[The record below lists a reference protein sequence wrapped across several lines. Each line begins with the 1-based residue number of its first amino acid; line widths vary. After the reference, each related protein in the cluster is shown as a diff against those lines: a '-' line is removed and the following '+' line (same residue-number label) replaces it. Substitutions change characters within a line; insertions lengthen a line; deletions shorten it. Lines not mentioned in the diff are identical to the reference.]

1 MNDFTFVSW
10 FVMGRKGRTARIR
23 ARNAA
28 YAREKL
34 EEENARGGKTSLNAL
49 QFSFAVIVN
58 GASFATVER
67 VFLENNILP
76 PSKTSFYSSFGRVSE
91 AVIDLAKENA
101 LLCRAQ
107 A

>member
-1 MNDFTFVSW
+1 
-10 FVMGRKGRTARIR
+10 MGWKGRTARIR

-34 EEENARGGKTSLNAL
+34 EVEKSRGGQRSLDTL

-58 GASFATVER
+58 GASFSTVER